1 MTSMKEYNKPQVTKL
16 GDAIEMTLR
25 RYWYGY
31 WRDSKYYRA
40 YYFRYWYH
48 K

>member
-1 MTSMKEYNKPQVTKL
+1 MTSMKEYNKPQVTEL

-31 WRDSKYYRA
+31 WRDSWYYKT
-40 YYFRYWYH
+40 YWYRRYRH
-48 K
+48 